1 MTKEIGKVEVIPY
14 DPQWSKLF
22 EHEIKKIKEA
32 LRDQFVA
39 IYHVGSTSVPGLAAK
54 PKIDI
59 IAEVQDLNFRYNTL
73 LNLGYEY
80 RGGFNIP
87 FRKSFT
93 LRTPNLSINLHVFE
107 QGDPEVELNLLF
119 RDYLRNNS
127 DVRNEYA
134 DLKYKLLEEDASH
147 QKNGAMYRGYTLG
160 KHDLIQDIIKRTG
173 FQRLRFMICTHHSEW
188 DAAKSFRQR
197 YFFDK
202 VPIADPYEWTFNHP
216 DHAHFILYRGVEII
230 GYAHIQLWPE
240 SRAATRI
247 IVLEKTE
254 RNQGFGR
261 QFLEWI
267 EIWLKGQG
275 CQSIHTES
283 SPNAVKFY
291 EHLGYTVMP
300 FDDPDGYEGNS
311 SDTPMGKLLVT
322 SHS

>member
-1 MTKEIGKVEVIPY
+1 MAEEIGKVEVVPY
-14 DPQWSKLF
+14 DHLWPQQFK
-22 EHEIKKIKEA
+22 HEAQKIREA
-32 LRDQFVA
+32 LGNKCVA
-39 IYHVGSTSVPGLAAK
+39 IHHVGSTSVPGLAAK

-59 IAEVQDLNFRYNTL
+59 IAEVQDLNFQHSTL
-73 LNLGYEY
+73 LDLGYEY

-87 FRKSFT
+87 LRKSFT
-93 LRTPNLSINLHVFE
+93 IRTPDLSVNLHVFE

-127 DVRNEYA
+127 DVRDEYA
-134 DLKYKLLEEDASH
+134 DLKYKLLEEDTSH

-173 FQRLRFMICTHHSEW
+173 FQRLRFVVCTHHSEW
-188 DAAKSFRQR
+188 EAAKSFRQR

-202 VPIADPYEWTFNHP
+202 VPIADPYKWTFDHP

-240 SRAATRI
+240 SRAAIRI
-247 IVLEKTE
+247 IVLEEIE

-267 EIWLKGQG
+267 EAWLKSKGY
-275 CQSIHTES
+275 QSIHAES

-291 EHLGYTVMP
+291 EHLGYTAMP
-300 FDDPDGYEGNS
+300 FDDPDGYEGDP

-322 SHS
+322 SHL